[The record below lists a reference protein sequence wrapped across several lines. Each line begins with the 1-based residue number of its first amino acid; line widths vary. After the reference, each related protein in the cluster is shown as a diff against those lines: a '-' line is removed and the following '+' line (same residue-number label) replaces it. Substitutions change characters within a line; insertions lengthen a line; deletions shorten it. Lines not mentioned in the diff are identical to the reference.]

1 MADTYKY
8 NKCPITNI
16 QTDVVLTKDNG
27 DITWI
32 PLDQPEHRWY
42 KEWKEWEE
50 AEANTT
56 EAAD

>member
-27 DITWI
+27 DITWLG
-32 PLDQPEHRWY
+32 LDQTEHRWY
-42 KEWKEWEE
+42 KEWKEWE
-50 AEANTT
+50 AAGNTT